1 MQMNA
6 KRTGAPETSK
16 KSSLSA
22 GFIATAL
29 AAGML
34 LVGASGA
41 SATGTTSTL
50 TCQTQWNDS
59 PASEYCTTS
68 QLLQVNATDPS
79 DTECDIWATCSI
91 TFTHG
96 TNGESSTTLTPS
108 VSGAAGIFNL
118 DDVDELDICVTET
131 TASGE
136 VSYTA
141 RLRIACQA
149 NEYTSSQTTTGQ
161 FHD

>member
-6 KRTGAPETSK
+6 RRADAPETSK
-16 KSSLSA
+16 KSRLSG
-22 GFIATAL
+22 GFIATAV

-34 LVGASGA
+34 LAGASG
-41 SATGTTSTL
+41 SAMSTM
-50 TCQTQWNDS
+50 TCDTQWNDS

-131 TASGE
+131 TAGGE